1 MDLTARRDTTS
12 VEEVMERRAVS
23 APARGALGAR
33 PFDAGE
39 TPQAVSCIRVSCS
52 SPFDTREVRIAGVTA
67 HPKEQWMMQVA
78 RNATMEEW
86 GFLKPGQYL
95 IHDRDSK
102 YCDAFSQILDDAGV
116 QTPSSAAEVSLVEWL
131 RGKMGEISQR

>member
-52 SPFDTREVRIAGVTA
+52 SPFDTRVEPKTMPPPVAEIHCHCGRLCNASIAGMTRCP
-67 HPKEQWMMQVA
+67 H
-78 RNATMEEW
+78 
-86 GFLKPGQYL
+86 
-95 IHDRDSK
+95 I
-102 YCDAFSQILDDAGV
+102 
-116 QTPSSAAEVSLVEWL
+116 PSDLVVNSYHHMLRAAQPF
-131 RGKMGEISQR
+131 ISR